1 MNILAIA
8 VLPFIA
14 TRGDIPSYRGQIM
27 NVVGRKDTN
36 SSVVARAASAHER
49 ALFESARSLELLKP
63 FGI

>member
-14 TRGDIPSYRGQIM
+14 TREKIPLYRGQIM
-27 NVVGRKDTN
+27 NVVEWKDSN
-36 SSVVARAASAHER
+36 SSVVPRAARARNA
-49 ALFESARSLELLKP
+49 ELLSP